1 MKVLAIAPEPFFSPR
16 GTPFSVYF
24 RTLVTSELGHKV
36 NILTY
41 GEGQDVD
48 IPNCRI
54 IRIPRFKIFG
64 NVKVGPSFL
73 KLFLDVFIF
82 FWMFVLLVL
91 DQYDV
96 VHVHEEV
103 VFFAAF
109 LKPLFNYK
117 LVYDMHSSLTQQL
130 SNFKFT
136 TSKLL
141 VNLFKRLEEW
151 SLKSADA
158 IITICPDLY
167 DFVNNLLPNNN
178 KNFLI
183 ENSLFEEV
191 RLVNKNGKAK
201 PILNNNPDTN
211 KFKDKKLVV
220 YAGTLEEYQG
230 IDILV
235 NSFQYVIKKNPNVL
249 LYIVGGNKDQVE
261 RFRNLAKEKGVN
273 SNIVFTGKVSQSEA
287 KQYTHLANVLVSPR
301 TSGMN
306 TPLKI
311 YEQIASGIPLVATN
325 IHSHTQVLDDN
336 VAFLVNPEPESIAKG
351 ILDAL
356 KSGWSGSSKRLI
368 MHLSFMKKSIQEKFM
383 KINLNNFMSL

>member
-1 MKVLAIAPEPFFSPR
+1 
-16 GTPFSVYF
+16 
-24 RTLVTSELGHKV
+24 
-36 NILTY
+36 
-41 GEGQDVD
+41 
-48 IPNCRI
+48 
-54 IRIPRFKIFG
+54 
-64 NVKVGPSFL
+64 
-73 KLFLDVFIF
+73 
-82 FWMFVLLVL
+82 MFN
-91 DQYDV
+91 
-96 VHVHEEV
+96 EEV

-167 DFVNNLLPNNN
+167 DFVNDLLPNNN

-191 RLVNKNGKAK
+191 RLVSKNGKAEAN
-201 PILNNNPDTN
+201 LNNNPDTN

-235 NSFQYVIKKNPNVL
+235 ESFAHVIKEDPNTL

-261 RFRNLAKEKGVN
+261 RFKNLAKEKKVD
-273 SNIVFTGKVSQSEA
+273 SNIVFTGRVPQSDA
-287 KQYTHLANVLVSPR
+287 KHYTKLANVLVSPR

-325 IHSHTQVLDDN
+325 IHSHTQVLDND
-336 VAFLVNPEPESIAKG
+336 VAFLVKPEPESIAKG

-356 KSGWSGSSKRLI
+356 NSNGLAK
-368 MHLSFMKKSIQEKFM
+368 Q
-383 KINLNNFMSL
+383 KINNALKLYEVKYSRKIYENKLKQLYESLN